1 MEVLLFGPKS
11 DLKNNKASLVRV
23 EEPKFKLATS
33 SKLIIVPEVLVN
45 KNYIYA
51 TYSLVPAE

>member
-1 MEVLLFGPKS
+1 VLVFGPKS
-11 DLKNNKASLVRV
+11 DLKNSKASLVRV
-23 EEPKFKLATS
+23 DEPKFKLATS